1 VTADSERRSHGGQ
14 RGRSRLPV
22 RGGLTGPDHQGTVV
36 LPAHAGMG
44 RPGPDP
50 DSNTHPT
57 SVPAG
62 DWFRQGQ
69 QSRPVIRTRVTAV
82 QSPTMTG

>member
-1 VTADSERRSHGGQ
+1 MSHPTTHFPYQRR
-14 RGRSRLPV
+14 RL
-22 RGGLTGPDHQGTVV
+22 GTVV
-36 LPAHAGMG
+36 LP
-44 RPGPDP
+44 RPRRDGQTPADP
-50 DSNTHPT
+50 DSNTHPA

-69 QSRPVIRTRVTAV
+69 ETCPVIRTRVTAV